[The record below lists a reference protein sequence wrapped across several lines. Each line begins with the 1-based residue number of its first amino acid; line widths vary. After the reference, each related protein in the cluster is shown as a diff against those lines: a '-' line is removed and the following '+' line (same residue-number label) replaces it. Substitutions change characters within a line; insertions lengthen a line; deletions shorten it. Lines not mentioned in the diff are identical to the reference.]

1 MAAWAERA
9 PGPRQLG
16 DRWTYVFAAIRPAT
30 GEDVT
35 PVLPTANA
43 QAMQVFLDH
52 VAPSRPADAH
62 AVMVLDGAGWHLS
75 RTLAVPDTITLVLLP
90 PYSPELDPVERV
102 WLHLRERFLSL
113 RLLVSAEAVLDARL
127 ATPGCASPLSQI
139 ASARSAP
146 IHGSRKSVRRLAGIT
161 ESLAEQVVMKR
172 KSATMTAVM
181 KEITEKL
188 SGVAALAS
196 AGQKLWN
203 ALQAF

>member
-127 ATPGCASPLSQI
+127 ATPGCASPPNPI
-139 ASARSAP
+139 ASGPFAATPGSKRSP
-146 IHGSRKSVRRLAGIT
+146 RRPAG
-161 ESLAEQVVMKR
+161 VKR
-172 KSATMTAVM
+172 LVPK
-181 KEITEKL
+181 
-188 SGVAALAS
+188 
-196 AGQKLWN
+196 
-203 ALQAF
+203 